1 MRYRPAILVAL
12 LSLAILGITTQRQDH
27 AVAVAVAAVP
37 SVTGSKVVV
46 VGDMVP
52 DPGTGVSL
60 THAQNVARRGIAEA
74 AAAYGFVG
82 DEQYERGQLALYQ
95 NVFDLVWGPVKP
107 KSFAATGNHEYG
119 NGTNSGWASTGGGF
133 YDYFGSQALSGGK
146 SYFSFNVNHS
156 NGTHTHFVILN
167 SACGSYSGS
176 TWTTPSCDRYGAMN
190 NWLRQD
196 LNADTARCE
205 VVLWHEP
212 AFATPAPW
220 PGRVAMRTPW
230 WVAEYRGVDLFMAGH
245 NHVYEYFYPQTYQ
258 GVRSFTAGTR
268 QLIIGTGGR
277 SLIPFRGTVQPNSLF
292 RDASHYGYLRLT
304 LTGTGITTEFISEA
318 GALIDRHAFGCRAQT
333 RS

>member
-27 AVAVAVAAVP
+27 AVAVAAVP

-60 THAQNVARRGIAEA
+60 TPCAKCCSSWDCRGCGGLWI
-74 AAAYGFVG
+74 
-82 DEQYERGQLALYQ
+82 RGGRAVRAWSTGPVSKRVRSGL
-95 NVFDLVWGPVKP
+95 GPVKP

-245 NHVYEYFYPQTYQ
+245 NHVY
-258 GVRSFTAGTR
+258 
-268 QLIIGTGGR
+268 
-277 SLIPFRGTVQPNSLF
+277 